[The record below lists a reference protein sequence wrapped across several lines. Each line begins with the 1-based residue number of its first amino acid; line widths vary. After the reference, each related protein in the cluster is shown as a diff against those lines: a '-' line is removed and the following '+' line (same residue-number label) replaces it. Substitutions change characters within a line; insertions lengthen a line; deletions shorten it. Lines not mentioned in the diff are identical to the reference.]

1 MNLTWSQVCARRLLR
16 QGLLDPLPAGPADV
30 AAALAA
36 VHAQVLSAAELS
48 VGLRLAGGSVA
59 GVREALWTARSL
71 VKTYGPRGTVH
82 LLATADLPMWT
93 GALSALPA
101 GRNPFPDDVRLDSAR
116 TDEVVAAIGDAL
128 ADAELTVDELTD
140 AIVARTGPWAGD
152 LVMEAFQGKW
162 PRWRQAVGVAANRGA
177 LCYGPNRGRL
187 ITYTGPARW
196 LPGFRSAEPEAAL
209 AGVVHRFLHGY
220 GPATVAHFA
229 QWLNVPKPWAAELFA
244 SLGDALEPVTVD
256 GAPAWVNAGD
266 TTAPETP
273 PEGVRLLPYFD
284 AYSVGCHPRD
294 KVYPG
299 RAAER
304 ALGNN
309 QGGTFPVLLVDG
321 VVAGV
326 WHLRRSGRKSAV
338 TVEPLGRLSAVR
350 RRELAAQVDRI
361 GEVLGGPATLEI
373 GPVTVGGHA

>member
-1 MNLTWSQVCARRLLR
+1 MNLTWPQVCARRLLR

-48 VGLRLAGGSVA
+48 VGLRLAGGTAA
-59 GVREALWTARSL
+59 GVRDALWTARSL
-71 VKTYGPRGTVH
+71 VKTRGPRGTVH
-82 LLATADLPMWT
+82 LMAATDLPMWT
-93 GALSALPA
+93 GALSALPV
-101 GRNPFPDDVRLDSAR
+101 GRSPFPEGVRLDAGQ
-116 TDEVVAAIGDAL
+116 TDEIVAAIADAV
-128 ADAELTVDELTD
+128 ADAELTVDELTA

-152 LVMEAFQGKW
+152 LVMEAFQGRW
-162 PRWRQAVGVAANRGA
+162 PRWRQIEHLAAQRGA

-187 ITYTGPARW
+187 VTYTSPRRW
-196 LPGFRSAEPEAAL
+196 LPGFAPEAAGPAL
-209 AGVVHRFLHGY
+209 AGVVRRYLHGY
-220 GPATVAHFA
+220 GPATAAQFA
-229 QWLNVPKPWAAELFA
+229 QWLGAPKPWGAELFA
-244 SLGDALEPVTVD
+244 SLGDALEAVTVD

-273 PEGVRLLPYFD
+273 PHGVRLLPYFD

-304 ALGNN
+304 ALSNS

-326 WHLRRSGRKSAV
+326 WHLRRSGRRSAV
-338 TVEPLGRLSAVR
+338 TVEPLGRLAAAR

-373 GPVTVGGHA
+373 GTVAVGGHA